1 MAKIGELARKRY
13 NDFIKEYKGASAA
26 ILEEDRRES
35 AGLRKGDLAQTETRV
50 KLANRALNLVAYYTL
65 MNSLSLA
72 LLNVRNDS
80 ILNEARKACYKAIIH
95 LEDVVSTCID
105 CPFGDY
111 EAGVAAIDGVL
122 GDKEKHDLVRKLG
135 YSIASVKDGF
145 GSNSK
150 WKWSFVEIEGRFAV
164 VVKNLINFKNLLA
177 KLDPSHRSYD
187 AVLYHLG
194 LAQRT
199 LEKSALDYREKYE
212 LVTRRHDDMER
223 AIAFLSALRR
233 VYVLLGESDK
243 AEGLK
248 RKVDVWR
255 TKLTTDLKGKKT
267 DQQVPRAKEG
277 QSGT

>member
-1 MAKIGELARKRY
+1 MARIGELARKRY
-13 NDFIKEYKGASAA
+13 NDFIKEYKGASAV

-35 AGLRKGDLAQTETRV
+35 AGLRKGDLSQTATRV
-50 KLANRALNLVAYYTL
+50 KLANKALNLVSYYTL

-72 LLNVRNDS
+72 LLNIKNDA

-105 CPFGDY
+105 CPFSDY
-111 EAGVAAIDGVL
+111 EAGVVAIDEVL

-135 YSIASVKDGF
+135 YSVASVKDGF
-145 GSNSK
+145 GTNSK

-164 VVKNLINFKNLLA
+164 VVKNLINLKTLLA
-177 KLDPSHRSYD
+177 RLDPSYRNYD
-187 AVLYHLG
+187 AVLSHLDV
-194 LAQRT
+194 AQRK

-223 AIAFLSALRR
+223 AINFLSALRR
-233 VYVLLGESDK
+233 IHVLLGESDK
-243 AEGLK
+243 ADALK

-255 TKLTTDLKGKKT
+255 TKLNTDLKGKKT
-267 DQQVPRAKEG
+267 DQAAPRAREG